1 MYTTLPTFAYVGEQQ
16 TNKNDEQA
24 ERNPSD
30 NFTTTRKMPSLNSSS
45 FDTTKYKKTN
55 DLLINF
61 ISFTNTKIPNIDNA
75 TSVINRMLNANHRKH
90 RARIK
95 DHIIKSFI
103 LNLYVRQPT
112 PHTRTPGMKKQTSQI
127 VEHHNLPTSFN
138 INPNTN
144 KVPALNSIDMASKKA
159 KKSRKEAKSRKKQK
173 EKKAE
178 SSKQPPTPPK
188 APLKSCLKTPPK
200 KSKRKKKT
208 IRIVESD
215 DSDDDSTDDQSDSD
229 DDSTDE
235 DKPKEKPHPSP
246 RANVCYYKVKLYSN
260 GGTNPNKIFQQLLR
274 KWFTVMKRGV
284 PSFLVYN
291 YRNTSATDAIQDK
304 TDITANLMDLKKY
317 FIGLKLKSTP
327 GNVWFRIRCGFD
339 ETSADMKDA
348 TDWWFRENNGVFFK
362 QPLQVPDT
370 VRDIW
375 LFMSHDR
382 IDTERLTE
390 AVETCNIEVSI
401 SHK

>member
-1 MYTTLPTFAYVGEQQ
+1 
-16 TNKNDEQA
+16 
-24 ERNPSD
+24 
-30 NFTTTRKMPSLNSSS
+30 MPEDS
-45 FDTTKYKKTN
+45 TKEIKK
-55 DLLINF
+55 
-61 ISFTNTKIPNIDNA
+61 
-75 TSVINRMLNANHRKH
+75 
-90 RARIK
+90 
-95 DHIIKSFI
+95 
-103 LNLYVRQPT
+103 
-112 PHTRTPGMKKQTSQI
+112 
-127 VEHHNLPTSFN
+127 
-138 INPNTN
+138 
-144 KVPALNSIDMASKKA
+144 
-159 KKSRKEAKSRKKQK
+159 
-173 EKKAE
+173 
-178 SSKQPPTPPK
+178 
-188 APLKSCLKTPPK
+188 
-200 KSKRKKKT
+200 KKKT

-229 DDSTDE
+229 EDSTDE
-235 DKPKEKPHPSP
+235 DEPKEKPRPSP

-327 GNVWFRIRCGFD
+327 GDVWFRIRCGFD

-390 AVETCNIEVSI
+390 AIQEKANMKSYRTAPFVLMFSAIRDGRKYDGSTRKHEKPIKALHVECAVLDFLTI
-401 SHK
+401 